1 MVAISD
7 SKIAIIG
14 DIAKRYLLLTSSDRW
29 RVASNISIMPE
40 RAAKGM
46 NWAARFFIDIRGWLN
61 GNG

>member
-1 MVAISD
+1 MN
-7 SKIAIIG
+7 
-14 DIAKRYLLLTSSDRW
+14 YLLLTSSDRW